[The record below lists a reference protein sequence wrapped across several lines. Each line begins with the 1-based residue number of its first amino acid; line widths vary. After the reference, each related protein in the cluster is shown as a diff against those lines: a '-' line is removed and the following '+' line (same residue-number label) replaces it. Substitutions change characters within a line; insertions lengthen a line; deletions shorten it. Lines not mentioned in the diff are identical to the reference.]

1 MDATKPMCYA
11 RIGKVVLS
19 TGDSI
24 REFSGRAFSPEDIEQ
39 IKWMRG
45 TYKHLSEREL
55 ASTICE
61 SIGWLTPSCMPKRV
75 QCVQFLRQLAGEG
88 AIDLPK
94 SQRRLAKTPG
104 GVPKSEERAARLPP
118 PPPCDITEAGGL
130 ALEIAKAGPRL
141 QLLRA
146 HLEKYHYLGD
156 DEVFG
161 DRLYYFAVDAEKR
174 ELGCLRFSASSWA
187 LSDRERWIG
196 WDSEQRKERLFLI
209 LNNSRFIIFPWV
221 RVKNLASRILS
232 MAARRIASDW
242 LSRYC
247 YEPVLLETFVDRDR
261 FNGTSYKAANWELV
275 GQTKGLG
282 RNSRQGDRPLSVK
295 DIYVR
300 PLRRDFRAVLKGEK
314 PYKAVDPDDV

>member
-1 MDATKPMCYA
+1 MCYA
-11 RIGKVVLS
+11 RIGKVVVI
-19 TGDSI
+19 TGESI
-24 REFSGRAFSPEDIEQ
+24 REFSGRAFSLEDIEQ
-39 IKWMRG
+39 IIWMRN

-61 SIGWLTPSCMPKRV
+61 SIGWLTPSGMPKRV

-94 SQRRLAKTPG
+94 SQRRLAKAPSN
-104 GVPKSEERAARLPP
+104 VPKSVERAARLAAPP
-118 PPPCDITEAGGL
+118 DDIIEASGL

-146 HLEKYHYLGD
+146 YLEKYHYLGD

-161 DRLYYFAVDAEKR
+161 DRLYYFVVDAENR

-196 WDSEQRKERLFLI
+196 WDNGQRKERLFLI

-247 YEPVLLETFVDRDR
+247 YEPVLLETFVDRDKY
-261 FNGTSYKAANWELV
+261 NGTSYKAANWELI
-275 GQTKGLG
+275 GETKGRG
-282 RNSRQGDRPLSVK
+282 RNDRHSERALSVK
-295 DIYVR
+295 DIYMY

-314 PYKAVDPDDV
+314 PYKAVDPDVV